1 MNKSLLAIAL
11 VAFSTASSA
20 AVIYDK
26 DGTNLSVVGRIQ
38 AVAYSGNYNKAG
50 SDDSTLW
57 NSSRFG
63 LAGRPM

>member
-11 VAFSTASSA
+11 VAISTASSA

-26 DGTNLSVVGRIQ
+26 DGTNLSVFGRIQ

-50 SDDSTLW
+50 SDDST
-57 NSSRFG
+57 
-63 LAGRPM
+63 